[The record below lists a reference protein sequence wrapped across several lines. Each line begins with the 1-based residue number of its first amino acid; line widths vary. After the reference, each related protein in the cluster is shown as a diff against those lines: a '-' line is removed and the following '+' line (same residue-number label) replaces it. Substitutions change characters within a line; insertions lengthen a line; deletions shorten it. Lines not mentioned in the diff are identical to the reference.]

1 MKRLLIAGTHSGCGK
16 TTVTCAIL
24 SALKGRGVI
33 ATAFKCGPDY
43 IDPIFHRSVSAIGAY
58 NLDPFFLDG
67 DGLRSHLARRAGEVA
82 VIEGAMGYYDGIG
95 ASDDASAYTVAR
107 ETNTP
112 TILVVS
118 AARAGKSLAASIKG
132 FARYRHPSHISGVIF
147 NHASAARYP
156 DLKAFA
162 EEAGLA
168 SYGAMPSRNEWALP
182 DCHPGLLKPDEMA
195 ALTAALSAL
204 GRQAARGLDLD
215 GLLALAET
223 APPLPAAR
231 AIRHYQKKKVRLAF
245 SRDEAFCFSYKE
257 NLELLEALGCELLF
271 FSPLRDRAIPR
282 QIHGLYLGGGYPE
295 RYVRALSK
303 NKTMRE
309 SIRQAVEG
317 GLPTIAEGGGF
328 VYLHNSLDGMP
339 MCGLIRGAAFT
350 RKRLQRFGYITLTA
364 RRDNLLC
371 GAGESIRSHE
381 FHYWDS
387 DSPGDH
393 FVAKKAGR
401 DLNYP
406 CIHTRANLYAG
417 FPYLYFPSNPAFAA
431 SFVRRM
437 VLCPK

>member
-16 TTVTCAIL
+16 TTVACAIL
-24 SALKGRGVI
+24 SALKGRGLI

-43 IDPIFHRSVSAIGAY
+43 IDPIFHRSVSALSAY

-67 DGLRSHLARRAGEVA
+67 AGLRSHLACRAGELA

-95 ASDDASAYTVAR
+95 ASTDASAYTVAR

-118 AARAGKSLAASIKG
+118 AARAGKSLAASIEG
-132 FARYRHPSHISGVIF
+132 FARYRRPSHISGVIF
-147 NHASAARYP
+147 NQASPARYP

-162 EEAGLA
+162 AEAGLVA
-168 SYGAMPSRNEWALP
+168 YGTMPSRNEWALP
-182 DCHPGLLKPDEMA
+182 DCHPSLLKSDEMA
-195 ALTAALSAL
+195 ALTATLSAL
-204 GRQAARGLDLD
+204 GRQAARSLDLD
-215 GLLALAET
+215 GLLALAGT
-223 APPLPAAR
+223 ASPLPAVR
-231 AIRHYQKKKVRLAF
+231 GLGHKQKKQVRLALA
-245 SRDEAFCFSYKE
+245 RDQAFCFSYKE

-339 MCGLIRGAAFT
+339 MCGLIRGAAVT
-350 RKRLQRFGYITLTA
+350 RKRLQRFGYISLTA

-381 FHYWDS
+381 FHYWAS

-393 FVAKKAGR
+393 FVAKKAGP
-401 DLNYP
+401 DLSYP

-437 VLCPK
+437 VLYRG